1 MKIKYLCPI
10 CQEGFDKKRKFCS
23 ECKSKV
29 LQVCSS
35 SYSQYHHNFT
45 FGVYTGGENERKNN

>member
-10 CQEGFDKKRKFCS
+10 CHEGFGKKRKFCKG
-23 ECKSKV
+23 CKSKL

-35 SYSQYHHNFT
+35 SYSQYNHDFK
-45 FGVYTGGENERKNN
+45 FGVYTGGGK